1 MDELDLIPR
10 IVEHWKEFCPRLYHE
25 LESTGELTS
34 EAETTA
40 RNTISYAERLQ
51 EQGYGREQ
59 AESEA
64 MREIALPLFT

>member
-10 IVEHWKEFCPRLYHE
+10 IVEHWREYCPSLYRE

-34 EAETTA
+34 EAEITA
-40 RNTISYAERLQ
+40 RNTIQYAERLQ
-51 EQGYGREQ
+51 EQGYGKAQ

-64 MREIALPLFT
+64 MREVALQVFR